1 MEIKF
6 TSKPYMPTLITSLLL
21 LFTAIF
27 LPWGVAGVASVNGV
41 ADWGAMATIAAIL
54 GVCLSFLTSA
64 KIRAIGLMV
73 VGVLALIGAIIFI
86 TRLNNTG
93 LSISYG
99 IIFELIIS
107 LVAVYIG
114 FQDFSKSNPAS

>member
-1 MEIKF
+1 LNIKF
-6 TSKPYMPTLITSLLL
+6 TSKPYMPTLITSILL

-27 LPWGVAGVASVNGV
+27 LPWGMSGVGSVNGV
-41 ADWGAMATIAAIL
+41 ADWGAMSTIAAIL
-54 GVCLSFLTSA
+54 GICLAFITDK
-64 KIRAIGLMV
+64 KIRSLGLMV
-73 VGVLALIGAIIFI
+73 VGVLALIGAIVFI

-93 LSISYG
+93 LSIGYG

-114 FQDFSKSNPAS
+114 FQDYTKSTS